1 MLKAFTFH
9 MLQHMDFLSFAAIV
23 YNFYIDTL
31 IYQIIY
37 VFLLNV
43 CPTEKYHSKICS
55 HE

>member
-1 MLKAFTFH
+1 
-9 MLQHMDFLSFAAIV
+9 MDFLFFFRDSV

-43 CPTEKYHSKICS
+43 CPTEK
-55 HE
+55 